1 MKLFLSICILIFT
14 SNVVAQ
20 QTIRPDGMG
29 GWTVQGSPVNNGPCG
44 GMSGAS
50 QALCQGMQQGMQMNQ
65 AEQQRLLSEQQ
76 VENQRLQN
84 ELLKEKIARER
95 AAADVA
101 AQQRAQV
108 AQSNTD
114 FIAWKAAN
122 PWYEKDR
129 VKTEFANLYGKQL
142 RQERPNL
149 IGRPFF
155 DAITAKVDETFG
167 KKK

>member
-1 MKLFLSICILIFT
+1 MKLIFIICISI
-14 SNVVAQ
+14 SVCNVFAQ
-20 QTIRPDGMG
+20 QTIRPDGIG
-29 GWTVQGSPVNNGPCG
+29 GWTVEGAPTNNGPCG

-50 QALCQGMQQGMQMNQ
+50 QALCQGMQQDMQIKQ
-65 AEQQRLLSEQQ
+65 VEQQRLLTEQQ

-84 ELLKEKIARER
+84 ELLKERIARER
-95 AAADVA
+95 AAA
-101 AQQRAQV
+101 AQQRVQV
-108 AQSNTD
+108 AESNAD
-114 FIAWKAAN
+114 FVAWKAAN

-129 VKTEFANLYGKQL
+129 ARTEFANLYGKQL

-155 DAITAKVDETFG
+155 DAVTAKVDETFG